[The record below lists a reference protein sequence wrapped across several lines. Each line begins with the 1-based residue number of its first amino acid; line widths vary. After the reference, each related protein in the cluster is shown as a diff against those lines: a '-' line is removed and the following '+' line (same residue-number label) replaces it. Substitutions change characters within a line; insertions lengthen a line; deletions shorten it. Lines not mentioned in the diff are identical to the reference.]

1 MMIHY
6 STNWMGPVSLDWTQK
21 HGDHWAA
28 GRIDIYGTDS
38 EYPEEYALNMMH
50 QQDWSKLTRWLDFF
64 CTKEVM
70 PYEELIA
77 EYEKVHGKIT
87 WWQDES

>member
-1 MMIHY
+1 MIHY

-21 HGDHWAA
+21 HGDCWAA

-38 EYPEEYALNMMH
+38 EYPEEYALAVMH
-50 QQDWSKLTRWLDFF
+50 IEDWVKLTQWLVNFE
-64 CTKEVM
+64 TEEVM

-87 WWQDES
+87 WWQHES